1 MYNNNTSSKKRVS
14 NNLHIIPKISNHD
27 RKNTSKDLTTP
38 LTTKPSSLPS
48 KNQNSAQKSQE
59 LNNSSMKKS
68 SSIVKKEIKYKDP
81 KIKIGNGKLGPVEL
95 IIYKDELF
103 ALKRIPKRAI
113 DKPKIIQH
121 LKNEKNILNM
131 LKQIEKD

>member
-1 MYNNNTSSKKRVS
+1 
-14 NNLHIIPKISNHD
+14 
-27 RKNTSKDLTTP
+27 
-38 LTTKPSSLPS
+38 
-48 KNQNSAQKSQE
+48 
-59 LNNSSMKKS
+59 MKKS